1 MTLEEKIENL
11 QAASMEEAR
20 AQGNAIIQNHKEA
33 LEKLYNEH
41 TETAL
46 RQAEL
51 KLKAE
56 TANAKH
62 EVNKAIDPVNLSRSK
77 HFLSLLK
84 TRISRILLQGTP

>member
-51 KLKAE
+51 SAE
-56 TANAKH
+56 IGRAH
-62 EVNKAIDPVNLSRSK
+62 V
-77 HFLSLLK
+77 
-84 TRISRILLQGTP
+84 

>member
-51 KLKAE
+51 KLKQR
-56 TANAKH
+56 TAMQSMSQQSHGKSQIDLKREQGNARQ
-62 EVNKAIDPVNLSRSK
+62 S
-77 HFLSLLK
+77 
-84 TRISRILLQGTP
+84 

>member
-1 MTLEEKIENL
+1 MNLEEKIQNL

-20 AQGNAIIQNHKEA
+20 AKGNTIIQNHKEA
-33 LEKLYNEH
+33 LEKLYKEH

-62 EVNKAIDPVNLSRSK
+62 EVNKAMAKSQIE
-77 HFLSLLK
+77 LK
-84 TRISRILLQGTP
+84 CEQGKC